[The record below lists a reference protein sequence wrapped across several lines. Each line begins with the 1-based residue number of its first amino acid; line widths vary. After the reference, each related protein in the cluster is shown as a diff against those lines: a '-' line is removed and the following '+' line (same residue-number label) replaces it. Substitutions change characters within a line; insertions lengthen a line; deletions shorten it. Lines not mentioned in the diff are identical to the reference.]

1 MDKKTYSVIVL
12 EDNLSLD
19 IKRGDILKLFTND
32 DEYKV
37 LYENIS
43 LPIASSDLKIDLD
56 TWCNML
62 KVSILPVNIGDTVMC
77 KDFKNVSDFLDLPN
91 DMDEIIIPGTL
102 GIVDRIFLGDDG
114 IIKSEIHNY
123 LDKTCNISF
132 TVSIDKLKKGVWT
145 END

>member
-1 MDKKTYSVIVL
+1 MSKIYSVIVL
-12 EDNLSLD
+12 EDNPSLE

-62 KVSILPVNIGDTVMC
+62 KVKILPVEIGDTVMC
-77 KDFKNVSDFLDLPN
+77 RDFKNVSDFLDLPD

-102 GIVDRIFLGDDG
+102 GVVDRIFLRDNNV
-114 IIKSEIHNY
+114 IKCEIHNY
-123 LDKTCNISF
+123 LDKTCNITF
-132 TVSIDKLKKGVWT
+132 TVSIDKLTKGVWT

>member
-12 EDNLSLD
+12 EDNPSLE
-19 IKRGDILKLFTND
+19 IKRGDILKLFTN

-43 LPIASSDLKIDLD
+43 LPIVSSDLNIDLD
-56 TWCNML
+56 TWCDML
-62 KVSILPVNIGDTVMC
+62 KVKILSVEVGDTVMC
-77 KDFKNVSDFLDLPN
+77 IDFKNVSDFLDLPN

-114 IIKSEIHNY
+114 IIKCEIHNY
-123 LDKTCNISF
+123 LDKTCNVSF
-132 TVSIDKLKKGVWT
+132 TVFIDKLKKGVWT